1 MINENLF
8 LEAAEYEGYTWEF
21 ANRKIEAYL
30 DTRCDSAS
38 IESFVIWLREKWQE
52 ELQIRASKLNNGESQ

>member
-21 ANRKIEAYL
+21 ADRKLLAYL
-30 DTRCDSAS
+30 DSRGSGAS
-38 IESFVIWLREKWQE
+38 IESFVLWLGERWQE
-52 ELQIRASKLNNGESQ
+52 ELKIRASKLNNGEKN